1 MHAEIPANSSHPD
14 RKQKFGKQPKV
25 LLRTRVLLRD
35 TYQREGDNIITWC
48 EPYFPL
54 EETSNKDQQ
63 KSNEAESV
71 SDDQQVAAG
80 VSLYH
85 N

>member
-14 RKQKFGKQPKV
+14 RKQKYGKHPKV

-35 TYQREGDNIITWC
+35 TYQRQGDNIITWC

-54 EETSNKDQQ
+54 ETSNKDQQ
-63 KSNEAESV
+63 KSIDTENL
-71 SDDQQVAAG
+71 SDDQQMAAG
-80 VSLYH
+80 VSLYYR
-85 N
+85 